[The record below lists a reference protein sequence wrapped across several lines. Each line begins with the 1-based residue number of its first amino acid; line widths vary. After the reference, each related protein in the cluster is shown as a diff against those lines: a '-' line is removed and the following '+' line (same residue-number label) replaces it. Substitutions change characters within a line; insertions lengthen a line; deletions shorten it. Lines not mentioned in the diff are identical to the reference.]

1 MIKHKIFSKGDHIH
15 ALISTSQQPNVPIP
29 VRCIVY
35 DVKFDDI
42 NPQYQIKIIKFYD
55 NIYFLKKN
63 LFGGRFIRNFKGN
76 ETKLNLSRKQYPK
89 VEDLETRI
97 FSGDNWEK
105 YLIVV
110 DSVFCTRTKAEQTEL
125 FNSLQTF
132 MVQMKLREI
141 FELTNRSVYS
151 KGELFFQTKGVYEKA
166 LIKFLGER
174 YPKQKGW
181 IDDLLYMPG
190 VDEMD
195 STEFM

>member
-15 ALISTSQQPNVPIP
+15 ALISTSQQPNVLIP

-35 DVKFDDI
+35 DIRFDDI

-63 LFGGRFIRNFKGN
+63 LFGGRFTRNFNG
-76 ETKLNLSRKQYPK
+76 TKTKINLSRSQYSK
-89 VEDLETRI
+89 VEDLETKI
-97 FSGDNWEK
+97 FNGNNWQK

-141 FELTNRSVYS
+141 FELTNRTIYNR
-151 KGELFFQTKGVYEKA
+151 GEFFFQTKGQYEKA

-190 VDEMD
+190 NDEMD
-195 STEFM
+195 ATEFM

>member
-15 ALISTSQQPNVPIP
+15 ALISTSQQPNVLIP

-42 NPQYQIKIIKFYD
+42 NPQYQIKVIKFYD

-63 LFGGRFIRNFKGN
+63 LFGGRFIRNFKGT
-76 ETKLNLSRKQYPK
+76 ETKINLSRSQYSK
-89 VEDLETRI
+89 VEDLENKV
-97 FSGDNWEK
+97 FSGDNWQK

-141 FELTNRSVYS
+141 FELTNRTVYT
-151 KGELFFQTKGVYEKA
+151 KGDFFFQTKGQYEKA
-166 LIKFLGER
+166 LMKFLGER
-174 YPKQKGW
+174 YPKQRGW

-190 VDEMD
+190 NDEMD